1 MSKNTFINKPV
12 AAAVGTAFVTS
23 MVGSTAA
30 VADDNPFEAVEL
42 DQGYMLAS
50 HHGDKEGKC
59 GEGKCGGEK
68 KAEGACGEEKA
79 TEGKCGEGKCGGEKK
94 AEGACGGEKKAEGKC
109 GEGKC
114 GGEKKAEGS
123 CGGSH

>member
-1 MSKNTFINKPV
+1 MTQKAFINKPV
-12 AAAVGTAFVTS
+12 AAVVGTAFVGS
-23 MVGSTAA
+23 LVGTTVA

-42 DQGYMLAS
+42 DNGYMLAG

-59 GEGKCGGEK
+59 GEGK
-68 KAEGACGEEKA
+68 
-79 TEGKCGEGKCGGEKK
+79 
-94 AEGACGGEKKAEGKC
+94 CGGEKKAEGKC

-114 GGEKKAEGS
+114 GGEKKAEGKCGEGKCGGEKKAEGKCGGEKKAEGKCGEGK